1 MEQLQ
6 QLKTMRDDAALRL
19 EAARAAIEVS
29 PDAKLFKSLSSL
41 IVELEESLGDEA
53 GVAPVKGKKTL
64 NEPVAAVSN
73 PVAEE
78 NVEAASTAP
87 YSDSPDLNEPVS
99 FDASELSLEES
110 LEAELL
116 ADSNDLPN
124 GRATS
129 SY

>member
-41 IVELEESLGDEA
+41 IVELEESLGT
-53 GVAPVKGKKTL
+53 VADIAPAKGKKTL
-64 NEPVAAVSN
+64 IEPVVAAPEPVAEDIAEFI
-73 PVAEE
+73 AEE
-78 NVEAASTAP
+78 PGSV
-87 YSDSPDLNEPVS
+87 EPVLL
-99 FDASELSLEES
+99 DASELSLEES

-116 ADSNDLPN
+116 ADGNNISN

>member
-1 MEQLQ
+1 M
-6 QLKTMRDDAALRL
+6 
-19 EAARAAIEVS
+19 S
-29 PDAKLFKSLSSL
+29 P
-41 IVELEESLGDEA
+41 
-53 GVAPVKGKKTL
+53 
-64 NEPVAAVSN
+64 N
-73 PVAEE
+73 
-78 NVEAASTAP
+78 
-87 YSDSPDLNEPVS
+87 S

>member
-19 EAARAAIEVS
+19 EAARAAIEIS

-41 IVELEESLGDEA
+41 IVELEESLGEDA
-53 GVAPVKGKKTL
+53 GIAPAKGKKTQ
-64 NEPVAAVSN
+64 NEPVAADAE

-78 NVEAASTAP
+78 PVEAAGKAHA
-87 YSDSPDLNEPVS
+87 SDRPDLNEPVS